1 MVVYTS
7 SHELG
12 FQTVVVLG
20 YDIVVV
26 LGFDVVVVEVELAV
40 VAVAVIAVDNEV
52 AVGAVEAAYDAFVV
66 VSFVADFVVD
76 TVVVVVDIAGEIAV
90 VKNVVVAVVY
100 LEFLQG
106 GIQMG
111 LPLQAADDSFLEW
124 AHRVE
129 EVVRVRLDNL
139 ALSEKI
145 FYEIIFFTT
154 FVYYFFLLQNLFP
167 QK

>member
-90 VKNVVVAVVY
+90 VKHAVVY
-100 LEFLQG
+100 LEFLLG